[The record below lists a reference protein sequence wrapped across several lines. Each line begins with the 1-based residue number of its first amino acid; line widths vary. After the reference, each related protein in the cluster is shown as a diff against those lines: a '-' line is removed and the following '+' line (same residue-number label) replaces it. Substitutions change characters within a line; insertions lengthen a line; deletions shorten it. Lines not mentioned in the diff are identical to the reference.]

1 MSYALG
7 PSSTGRKRGGW
18 VGGWVILLFL
28 YLLLL
33 FVVWWMLGWRGE
45 GLRRTRP
52 RQARRSPGWVDG
64 WVGGRVWC
72 GLWWVSVVW
81 VVVGDWIGWVI
92 VGGWVGGL
100 G

>member
-52 RQARRSPGWVDG
+52 SRRGGRLGGWMGG
-64 WVGGRVWC
+64 WVGVCGVGCGGLVWC
-72 GLWWVSVVW
+72 GLWWV
-81 VVVGDWIGWVI
+81 I
-92 VGGWVGGL
+92 GL
-100 G
+100 GG